1 MDVSGVSVAGVE
13 TCIEVPSLGVLFD
26 LGRCTRNAVNV
37 PMVLVSHG
45 HLDHI
50 GAIAQHAAR
59 RAMMKMGESTYVVPA
74 AIRLHVERLFDAAG
88 ALDGNPI
95 PRRVIGLR
103 SGDELPLGKGRWVRP
118 FRTFHRVPSQG
129 YSIWERR
136 HRLRDE
142 FRDVPGTR
150 LAELRKQGV
159 EIEQRHDVAL
169 ISFTG
174 DTRIEALEE
183 NPELQQT
190 ETLVMECTFLD
201 ARVSVED
208 ARMMGHVH
216 LDEIVEHGEL
226 LPLGKI
232 VLTHFSARYDPP
244 AIERSLVER
253 VPEDYRAR
261 INVLSRSTS
270 P

>member
-1 MDVSGVSVAGVE
+1 MDVSGISIAGVE

-26 LGRCTRNAVNV
+26 LGRCTRTAVNV
-37 PMVLVSHG
+37 PVVLVSHG

-59 RAMMKMGESTYVVPA
+59 RAMMKMGESTYVVPEV
-74 AIRLHVERLFDAAG
+74 ILPEVERLFEAAG

-95 PRRVIGLR
+95 PRRVMGLR
-103 SGDELPLGKGRWVRP
+103 LGDELPLGKGRWVRP

-129 YSIWERR
+129 YSIWEQR

-142 FRDVPGTR
+142 FRDLPGAR
-150 LAELRKQGV
+150 LAGLRAQGV
-159 EIEQRHDVAL
+159 DIERRHDVAL

-174 DTRIEALEE
+174 DTRIDALEH

-190 ETLVMECTFLD
+190 ETLVLECTFLD
-201 ARVSVED
+201 ERVTASD
-208 ARMMGHVH
+208 ARLMGHVH
-216 LDEIVEHGEL
+216 LDEIVERKEL
-226 LPLGKI
+226 LPRGSI
-232 VLTHFSARYDPP
+232 VLNHFSARYSPLD
-244 AIERSLVER
+244 IQRTLSER
-253 VPEDYRAR
+253 VPEDCRAR
-261 INVLSRSTS
+261 VNALPRSAS

>member
-1 MDVSGVSVAGVE
+1 VRHNGQAMNVAGVSIAGVE

-37 PMVLVSHG
+37 PVVLVSHG

-59 RAMMKMGESTYVVPA
+59 RAMMKMEGSTYVVPE
-74 AIRLHVERLFDAAG
+74 AIRPNVEF
-88 ALDGNPI
+88 
-95 PRRVIGLR
+95 
-103 SGDELPLGKGRWVRP
+103 PLGKGRWVRP

-142 FRDVPGTR
+142 FRDVPGAR
-150 LAELRKQGV
+150 LAELKRQGV

-169 ISFTG
+169 VSFTG

-201 ARVSVED
+201 ARVTVES
-208 ARMMGHVH
+208 ARAMGHIH
-216 LDEIVEHGEL
+216 LDEIVQRKGL
-226 LPLGKI
+226 LPGGEI
-232 VLTHFSARYDPP
+232 VLAHFSARYDRVD
-244 AIERSLVER
+244 IERSLMER
-253 VPEDYRAR
+253 LPEDCRTR
-261 INVLSRSTS
+261 INVLSRSAS
-270 P
+270 S